1 METVSFIFDLSNDVN
16 FSNNPSLFKV
26 PTMRLIDEL
35 IAVADN
41 VLIIVNVFLVGSFF
55 TIITPPRIVFIVVNS
70 ILF

>member
-1 METVSFIFDLSNDVN
+1 MVSFIFDLSNDVY

-35 IAVADN
+35 IVVADN
-41 VLIIVNVFLVGSFF
+41 VLIIVNDFLEGSFF
-55 TIITPPRIVFIVVNS
+55 TIITPPRIVFIVDNS